1 MLAPPGF
8 NLALVGLQPAPVGIG
23 FATVGTLPAPNSSS
37 PAPAGTLLR
46 GVQTRPAPYNF
57 QPAPAATVRA
67 PTGAAFAP
75 GQTDPDGAKK
85 TLDRIPIFLKIANE
99 SINRKVTNMNQDQF
113 NITGTQ
119 TTLTDY
125 LLQNKSVWS
134 NVKAINDTVN
144 AIMANNKIISDKAN
158 VQEHATDGAV
168 ELKRQARHD
177 LEEKVV
183 EIADQ
188 LFSLADKTN
197 NTALEAQV
205 HLTLS
210 SVDGLEDADLE
221 RTAGNILQLATT
233 NLAALADYNLVQ
245 ADLDA
250 LDSLA
255 KNFTKF
261 KTAPRTG
268 IAKRKGQT
276 DTLPQAID
284 DNQSLIRRQL
294 DKQMTKFKKTNPE
307 FYAGYQAARL
317 IVSRRSHHKPVT
329 TTTTSQNTPQ
339 GQPTAS
345 K

>member
-1 MLAPPGF
+1 
-8 NLALVGLQPAPVGIG
+8 
-23 FATVGTLPAPNSSS
+23 
-37 PAPAGTLLR
+37 
-46 GVQTRPAPYNF
+46 
-57 QPAPAATVRA
+57 
-67 PTGAAFAP
+67 
-75 GQTDPDGAKK
+75 
-85 TLDRIPIFLKIANE
+85 
-99 SINRKVTNMNQDQF
+99 MNQDQF

-125 LLQNKSVWS
+125 LNQNKSIWS

-158 VQEHATDGAV
+158 AQEHATDGAA

-188 LFSLADKTN
+188 LFSLADKTSD
-197 NTALEAQV
+197 TALEAQV

-210 SVDGLEDADLE
+210 SVDGLEDDDLE
-221 RTAGNILQLATT
+221 RTANNILQLATT
-233 NLAALADYNLVQ
+233 NLAALADHNVVQ
-245 ADLDA
+245 TDLDA
-250 LDSLA
+250 LTTLIA
-255 KNFTKF
+255 NFAKF

-294 DKQMTKFKKTNPE
+294 DKQMTKFKKSNPD

-329 TTTTSQNTPQ
+329 QTTTAQANAPQ
-339 GQPTAS
+339 AKPQ

>member
-1 MLAPPGF
+1 M
-8 NLALVGLQPAPVGIG
+8 
-23 FATVGTLPAPNSSS
+23 
-37 PAPAGTLLR
+37 
-46 GVQTRPAPYNF
+46 
-57 QPAPAATVRA
+57 
-67 PTGAAFAP
+67 
-75 GQTDPDGAKK
+75 
-85 TLDRIPIFLKIANE
+85 KIAYE
-99 SINRKVTNMNQDQF
+99 PLNRKVTTMNQDQF

-125 LLQNKSVWS
+125 LNQNKTVLG

-158 VQEHATDGAV
+158 TQEHATDGAT

-177 LEEKVV
+177 LEEKTV

-197 NTALEAQV
+197 DTALEAQV

-210 SVDGLEDADLE
+210 SVDGLEDDDLE
-221 RTAGNILQLATT
+221 RTANNILQLATT
-233 NLAALADYNLVQ
+233 NLTALADYNVVQ
-245 ADLDA
+245 ADLNA
-250 LDSLA
+250 LTLLTA
-255 KNFTKF
+255 NFTKF

-268 IAKRKGQT
+268 IAKRAGQT
-276 DTLPQAID
+276 ATLPQAID

-294 DKQMTKFKKTNPE
+294 DKQMTRFKMTNPD

-329 TTTTSQNTPQ
+329 TTTTSQESAPQ
-339 GQPTAS
+339 AKAQ

>member
-1 MLAPPGF
+1 
-8 NLALVGLQPAPVGIG
+8 
-23 FATVGTLPAPNSSS
+23 
-37 PAPAGTLLR
+37 
-46 GVQTRPAPYNF
+46 
-57 QPAPAATVRA
+57 
-67 PTGAAFAP
+67 
-75 GQTDPDGAKK
+75 
-85 TLDRIPIFLKIANE
+85 
-99 SINRKVTNMNQDQF
+99 MNQDQY

-119 TTLTDY
+119 TTLVDY
-125 LLQNKSVWS
+125 LIQNKPVWG

-144 AIMANNKIISDKAN
+144 AIMANNTIISNKAN
-158 VQEHATDGAV
+158 VQEHATDGAA

-197 NTALEAQV
+197 DTALEAQV

-210 SVDGLEDADLE
+210 SVDGLEDDDLE
-221 RTAGNILQLATT
+221 RTANNILQLATT
-233 NLAALADYNLVQ
+233 NLTALADYNVVQ

-250 LDSLA
+250 LTMLT

-276 DTLPQAID
+276 DTMPQAID
-284 DNQSLIRRQL
+284 SNQSLIRRQL
-294 DKQMTKFKKTNPE
+294 DKQMTKFKKKNPE

-317 IVSRRSHHKPVT
+317 IVKRRSHHAS
-329 TTTTSQNTPQ
+329 SQPAPAAPPAP
-339 GQPTAS
+339 GP